1 LAQAVFRLQ
10 AKAQGPHPAQTARA
24 PRRAFRPGGAMA
36 RGPKKHLKRMFA
48 PSHWMLDK
56 LKGRW
61 APKPSAGPHKMREC
75 LPLIVMLRERLKYA
89 LTYREV
95 KMIVMQRLIKVD
107 GKVRTDMFY
116 PAGFMDVVQIE
127 KTKENFRLLYDTK
140 SRFVLHKI
148 SKEEA
153 AYKLCRVKRVTRG
166 PKGTPY
172 AITHDGRTLRYPD
185 PDVKPNDTVRVDVG
199 TGKMLDYVKFEAGNS
214 VMISGGNNMGR
225 VGVIQHRERHP
236 GSFEIV
242 HVKDAVGHT
251 FATRLQNVFVI
262 GKGSKPWIS
271 LPKGNG
277 IKLSIVEDRN
287 KKMGH

>member
-1 LAQAVFRLQ
+1 
-10 AKAQGPHPAQTARA
+10 
-24 PRRAFRPGGAMA
+24 MA

-56 LKGRW
+56 LKGRF
-61 APKPSAGPHKMREC
+61 APRPSTGPHKLREC

-89 LTYREV
+89 LTYREC

-107 GKVRTDMFY
+107 GKVRTDTFY

-127 KTKENFRLLYDTK
+127 KTKENFRLLFDTK
-140 SRFVLHKI
+140 GRFVLHKI
-148 SKEEA
+148 GKDEGG
-153 AYKLCRVKRVTRG
+153 YKLCRVKKVH
-166 PKGTPY
+166 KGVKGIPY
-172 AITHDGRTLRYPD
+172 AVTHDGRTLRYPD
-185 PDVKPNDTVRVDVG
+185 PDVKVNDTVRVDIAS
-199 TGKMLDYVKFEAGNS
+199 GKMMDHVKFEPGNV
-214 VMISGGNNMGR
+214 VMISSGNNIGR
-225 VGVIQHRERHP
+225 VGVIMHRERHP

-242 HVKDAVGHT
+242 HIKDAADHT

-277 IKLSIVEDRN
+277 VKLSIIEDRN
-287 KKMGH
+287 AKMSKGK